1 LIKSI
6 GLLKIIDETKYY
18 SKSSKTRKGRKGKE
32 REGREGKGKERKE
45 KKRKENKRKGKKKL
59 RKSSRYTLKRILP
72 ALPLIL
78 TEF

>member
-18 SKSSKTRKGRKGKE
+18 SKSSKTRKGR
-32 REGREGKGKERKE
+32 EGKGKERKG
-45 KKRKENKRKGKKKL
+45 KKRKEKKKL

>member
-18 SKSSKTRKGRKGKE
+18 SKSSKTRKGREGKGK
-32 REGREGKGKERKE
+32 EGKGKERKG
-45 KKRKENKRKGKKKL
+45 KKRKEKKKL

>member
-1 LIKSI
+1 MKPNITPSQARQERE
-6 GLLKIIDETKYY
+6 G
-18 SKSSKTRKGRKGKE
+18 KGRKGK
-32 REGREGKGKERKE
+32 GRERKGKKRKE
-45 KKRKENKRKGKKKL
+45 KKRKEKKKL